1 MRKMILWAVTSLL
14 CMSATMA
21 SATSKEEMKCNY
33 VVKNLHL
40 KKEKAAAFRTV
51 CLEYIKEHKAANDA
65 YDNLKDKLKSKMKN
79 GSLTESEANQLLN
92 AHWNADAAEVT
103 VRRKYT
109 ETFKRLIGAKKT
121 LEAFDYVNDSM
132 KKVKGEN
139 KKKDKDDDDE

>member
-40 KKEKAAAFRTV
+40 NKEKAAAFRTV

-92 AHWNADAAEVT
+92 AHWRSEEHTSELSHQIISYAV
-103 VRRKYT
+103 
-109 ETFKRLIGAKKT
+109 FCL
-121 LEAFDYVNDSM
+121 
-132 KKVKGEN
+132 
-139 KKKDKDDDDE
+139 KKKNASADGTRPGMRMLPRNTRNWCASLD